1 MTDATS
7 PDIEKLSFEEAMSE
21 LESIVRKLE
30 SGEIKLEESID
41 AYERGS
47 KLKEHCQRKLENAKT
62 RIDKISIGP
71 DGTPRAEPAEID

>member
-7 PDIEKLSFEEAMSE
+7 PDIDALSFEEAMSE

-47 KLKEHCQRKLENAKT
+47 KLKEHCQSKLQNAKA

-71 DGTPRAEPAEID
+71 DGTARAEPVDMD

>member
-1 MTDATS
+1 MTEATS

-21 LESIVRKLE
+21 LEAIVRKLE

-47 KLKEHCQRKLENAKT
+47 RLKEHCQEKLKNAKA

-71 DGTPRAEPAEID
+71 DGAARAEPADID